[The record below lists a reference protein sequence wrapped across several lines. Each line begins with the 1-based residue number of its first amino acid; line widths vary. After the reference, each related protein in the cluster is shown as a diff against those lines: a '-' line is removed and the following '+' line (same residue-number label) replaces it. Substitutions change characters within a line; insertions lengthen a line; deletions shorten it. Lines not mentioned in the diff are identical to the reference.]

1 MIKNLKIL
9 CIFSICAIAN
19 HTLAETLNFSF
30 TGASET
36 FTVPDGVTELDLYV
50 RGACGG
56 GASGYNTS
64 AHSGTGGFASGTLS
78 VTAGTELYLYVGG
91 KGDHA
96 NTDMYQQDIPGG
108 WNGGGDSFYP
118 HGSGGGA
125 SDIRVNG
132 TNLTDRIVVGAGGG
146 GTQGTGGYTVSL
158 GGGNGGGLTG
168 SPGKNGGGNPAA
180 GGGTQSSGGTST
192 SYGSP
197 YKSFI
202 PGTFGLGADGS
213 DDNTAGGGGG
223 YFGGGTQDN
232 SSAGGGSSYVGSLNN
247 SGTGPAESCGIS
259 EPLYNIGYDGLISI
273 SYITPTNN
281 APSASAGANQSV
293 ASATIVTLDAT
304 GSSDPD
310 VGDILTYSWSQTV
323 GTNVTLSDDTAAQP
337 TFTAPILG
345 ANDAAETLTFSL
357 LVTDDK
363 SNASAIDTVNITINP
378 PVALNDSTFISAI
391 QSCLNEEPVTGLCT
405 TYGDSTGYGVMPAW
419 DTSQITDATQ
429 AFYNY
434 SSFNG
439 DISQWD
445 VSSVKEFGSTFW
457 KTTNFNQ
464 DISSWD
470 VSSATKMKNM
480 FREAN
485 AFNQDIS
492 TWDVSSVTDMDNMF
506 LDNTGFNNGGVSLN
520 WSDTSSVTNMARMF
534 EDSSF
539 NQDIS
544 SWNTSSVTTMA
555 KMFMGASSF
564 NQDVRN
570 WNTSNVIWLN
580 GMFLNSTSFN
590 QDIRGWDVNKVDNFN
605 SMFNG
610 ATAMISNFGTTANW
624 NTTPTSAWFASET
637 TSPTM
642 TISAVAVNSGDT
654 SNDTTLA
661 LTFIST
667 EATTDFDKS
676 DISVTNGTLSNFA
689 GSGTTYT
696 ATFTPTSDGATTID
710 VLADTFTD
718 PAGNNNNAATKF
730 TWTYDATSPTMTI
743 SAVAVNSGDTSNDT
757 TLALTFISTE
767 ATTDFDKSDIS
778 VTNGTLSNFA
788 GSGTTYTA
796 TFTPTSDGATTIDV
810 LADTFTDPAGNNN
823 NAATK
828 FTWTYDATSPT
839 MFSVNITTNNIITSV
854 ANNGD
859 IVTLT
864 FTTSEAISKPVVA
877 FKSGGAAITDTSI
890 TYVNII
896 GSTWAAS
903 YIANANDTF
912 GAVTFSITYSDIIGN
927 EATATSTTDSS
938 SVSFMPLSSAAFA
951 AVKADI
957 ESKMAA
963 NARTQLNQFS
973 SSVSSMMKSARSRF
987 IDKAGVVGG
996 TDSTLSAD
1004 ISSEH
1009 SNLIGSNKGILTSD
1023 DGKNISILEI
1033 QYQYTETK
1041 EGLKSQNASGQMINE
1056 TRLSDALTF
1065 GRFFGASLGDGGAI
1079 GANSINIDFIG
1090 AQAGT
1095 YLAGNTKGGLVYSTY
1110 FAGSI
1115 IENKMGITDSL
1126 LQANSKYYSSM
1137 LTSGAA
1143 VTGSIYLNNLEI
1155 RPTLSTDISYMFGE
1169 TIDFIVSVGSDT
1181 SVEQATYGD
1190 ITKAQITFAPELR
1203 LPVGKSSTLSAT
1215 HSVKCRYLKQ
1225 GTSTENCGQGLLLGF
1240 GSTTKDALTNFTA
1253 KIGMDQI
1260 GNETTSTIK
1269 LRLEHSF

>member
-730 TWTYDATSPTMTI
+730 TWTYDATSPTM
-743 SAVAVNSGDTSNDT
+743 
-757 TLALTFISTE
+757 
-767 ATTDFDKSDIS
+767 
-778 VTNGTLSNFA
+778 
-788 GSGTTYTA
+788 
-796 TFTPTSDGATTIDV
+796 
-810 LADTFTDPAGNNN
+810 
-823 NAATK
+823 
-828 FTWTYDATSPT
+828 
-839 MFSVNITTNNIITSV
+839 FSVNITTNNIITSV